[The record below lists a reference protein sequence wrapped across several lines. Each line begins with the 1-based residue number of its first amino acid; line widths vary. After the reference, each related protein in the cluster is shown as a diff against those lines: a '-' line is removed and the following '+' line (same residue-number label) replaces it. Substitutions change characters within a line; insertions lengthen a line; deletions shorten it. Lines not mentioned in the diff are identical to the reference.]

1 MHQINYND
9 IRFKTTILKSGLFD
23 YSNAYTPVKG
33 RIKITGVRA
42 NITSRWKSKDVMFK
56 NWAPF
61 INCKSEINN
70 TEIYNGND
78 IDIVMPMNNLI
89 EYSKHY
95 AKHLEVY
102 GNITEMSQMI
112 T

>member
-1 MHQINYND
+1 MND
-9 IRFKTTILKSGLFD
+9 GKNFFDQQVNSRFKTYENLT
-23 YSNAYTPVKG
+23 
-33 RIKITGVRA
+33 
-42 NITSRWKSKDVMFK
+42 
-56 NWAPF
+56 PF

-70 TEIYNGND
+70 TKIYNGND